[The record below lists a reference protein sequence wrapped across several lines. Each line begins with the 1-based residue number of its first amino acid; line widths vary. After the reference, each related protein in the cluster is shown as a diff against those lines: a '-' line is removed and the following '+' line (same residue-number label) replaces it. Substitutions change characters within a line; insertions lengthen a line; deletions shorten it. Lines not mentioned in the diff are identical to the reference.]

1 MFKLCSSGALFSCA
15 LLLLSISQ
23 NTICSDSISVSSE
36 LPQSKDS
43 SVVSDLEKMVVTAGR
58 HQKLLDASHSL
69 SVIRAE
75 EWAGT
80 NKSIADII
88 AEQTGVQT
96 RKYGGTGSFQTVT
109 VGGGRGTM
117 F

>member
-1 MFKLCSSGALFSCA
+1 MFFWCMFSCA

-23 NTICSDSISVSSE
+23 NTISQTAYRFPRIAK
-36 LPQSKDS
+36 SKDS

-58 HQKLLDASHSL
+58 HRLLDASHSL

-80 NKSIADII
+80 NK
-88 AEQTGVQT
+88 V
-96 RKYGGTGSFQTVT
+96 
-109 VGGGRGTM
+109 
-117 F
+117 

>member
-1 MFKLCSSGALFSCA
+1 
-15 LLLLSISQ
+15 
-23 NTICSDSISVSSE
+23 
-36 LPQSKDS
+36 
-43 SVVSDLEKMVVTAGR
+43 MVVAAGR

-96 RKYGGTGSFQTVT
+96 RKYGEREVSDCDCQGVQ
-109 VGGGRGTM
+109 GTM